1 MRYVFQ
7 MNTILQR
14 IFLLLGAVTSLLI
27 VVIIYQSLHARKHEL
42 ETMRLLGCSRFQV
55 IKLLGTELFILLAG
69 SAFLTVVVTGTLIA
83 TLPSL
88 ESLI

>member
-14 IFLLLGAVTSLLI
+14 IFLLLGAVTLLLI
-27 VVIIYQSLHARKHEL
+27 AVIIYQALNARKHEL
-42 ETMRLLGCSRFQV
+42 ETMRLLGCSRLQV
-55 IKLLGTELFILLAG
+55 FKLLGIELFLLLAG
-69 SAFLTVVVTGTLIA
+69 SAFLTVVVTATLIA